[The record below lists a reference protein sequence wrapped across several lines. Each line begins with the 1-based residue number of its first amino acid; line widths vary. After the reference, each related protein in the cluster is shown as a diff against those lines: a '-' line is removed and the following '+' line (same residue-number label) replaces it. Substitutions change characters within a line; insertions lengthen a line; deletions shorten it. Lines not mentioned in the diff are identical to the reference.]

1 MYQTAKKVLKLITNQ
16 GFKAYIVGGYP
27 RDLYLKRQSI
37 DIDICTNAT
46 PKDLKEIFKNSILSK
61 QEYGGVTVV
70 INNTHFEI
78 TTFRKEIKYKNNR
91 FPIEIEYIDYLI
103 DDLERRDFTINTLC
117 IDENDNLID
126 LLNSKEDIDKKV
138 IKTVGDSD
146 KKIKEDALRIL
157 RAIRFATVLDFNL
170 DEKLK
175 QSILKYGYLIKDL
188 SYFRKKEELNK
199 IFTSLNVKKGI
210 ELIKEL
216 NLATYLELENIDNLI
231 LTISPIAIWA
241 QLNVTHKYD
250 FSNIEKDTIIRI
262 NELLDKDILDNEI
275 LYRNGLYICSLVAE
289 IKQMDKKKIID
300 RYNKLPIKNKSE
312 ILLKGDE
319 ICKLLSK
326 KPGPFL
332 KNIIDDLEFKIITKQ
347 LKNERN
353 IFSLNYKYD
362 IIYMLEIRRNYD
374 ICKYIRT
381 YQKINGCFNSLVS
394 FILYIKKFT

>member
-1 MYQTAKKVLKLITNQ
+1 MYQTAKKVLKLITKH

-216 NLATYLELENIDNLI
+216 NLTTYLELENIDNLI

-353 IFSLNYKYD
+353 YLIDY
-362 IIYMLEIRRNYD
+362 II
-374 ICKYIRT
+374 KT
-381 YQKINGCFNSLVS
+381 YS
-394 FILYIKKFT
+394 